1 MGINKVAL
9 LNIGYLG
16 VKELRSLAR
25 DKLMLV
31 MIAFAFTGQI
41 YLIATGLPQSL
52 HKAPIAIVDED
63 RSQLSSR
70 IVNAFYPP
78 YFLPPEIIDQ
88 TATDHTMD
96 IGLYTFV
103 LDIPPNFQRDVM
115 AGRQPKIQLNIDAT
129 RISQAFIG
137 DSYIQN
143 IVSGEVSAFMQGHR
157 TLIALPVDLDIHT
170 LFNPN
175 LNTVWFGSVMEL
187 INSVTTLSIILTG
200 AALIREREHGTIEH
214 LLVMPLTP
222 LEIMLAK
229 AWSMG
234 LIVVIAATASLI
246 AVVHLL
252 LQAPIQGSLGLFMVG
267 MTLHLFATT
276 SIGIF
281 LGTVARSMPQM
292 GLLMLIILLPLQM
305 LSGGLTPRESMP
317 VLVQDIMLAA
327 PTTHFVSLAQAILYR
342 GAGLSVVWPQFIA
355 LTVIGGVFFLIALT
369 RFRSTIGS
377 MS

>member
-52 HKAPIAIVDED
+52 HKATIAIVDED
-63 RSQLSSR
+63 RSQLSTR
-70 IVNAFYPP
+70 IVNAFYLP
-78 YFLPPEIIDQ
+78 YFLPPVLIEQ
-88 TATDHTMD
+88 SETDHGMD

-103 LDIPPNFQRDVM
+103 LDIPPNFQREVL
-115 AGRQPKIQLNIDAT
+115 AKRQPKVQLNIDAT
-129 RISQAFIG
+129 RISEAFIG

-143 IVSGEVSAFMQGHR
+143 IVGGEVSTFMQGHR
-157 TLIALPVDLDIHT
+157 TPIVLPIDLELHT
-170 LFNPN
+170 QFNPN
-175 LNTVWFGSVMEL
+175 LNTIWFGSVMEL

-234 LIVVIAATASLI
+234 LIVIISATASLLV
-246 AVVHLL
+246 VVHLL
-252 LQAPIQGSLGLFMVG
+252 LQAPIQGSLALFVIG

-305 LSGGLTPRESMP
+305 LSGGMTPRESMP

-327 PTTHFVSLAQAILYR
+327 PTTHFVSLAQAIIYR
-342 GAGLSVVWPQFIA
+342 GAGLSVVWPQFMA
-355 LTVIGGVFFLIALT
+355 LTAIGGVFFFIALT
-369 RFRSTIGS
+369 RFRSTFGS

>member
-137 DSYIQN
+137 NSYIQN

-157 TLIALPVDLDIHT
+157 TLIALPVDLNIRT

-317 VLVQDIMLAA
+317 VLVQDVMLAA

>member
-1 MGINKVAL
+1 MGINKVTL

-41 YLIATGLPQSL
+41 YLISTGLPQSL
-52 HKAPIAIVDED
+52 HKATIAIVDED
-63 RSQLSSR
+63 KSQLSSR
-70 IVNAFYPP
+70 IVNAFYLP
-78 YFLPPEIIDQ
+78 YFLPPVLIDQ
-88 TATDHTMD
+88 SATDHGMN

-103 LDIPPNFQRDVM
+103 LDIAPNFQREVL

-129 RISQAFIG
+129 RISEAFIG

-143 IVSGEVSAFMQGHR
+143 IVNTEVSTFMQGHR
-157 TLIALPVDLDIHT
+157 TLIALPVDLAIHT
-170 LFNPN
+170 QFNPN

-229 AWSMG
+229 VWSMG
-234 LIVVIAATASLI
+234 LVVIITATTSLFF
-246 AVVHLL
+246 VVHIL
-252 LQAPIQGSLGLFMVG
+252 LQAPIQGSLGLFVVG

-317 VLVQDIMLAA
+317 VLVQNIMLLA
-327 PTTHFVSLAQAILYR
+327 PTTHFVSLAQGIIYR
-342 GAGLSVVWPQFIA
+342 GAGLSVVWPQFLALIA
-355 LTVIGGVFFLIALT
+355 IGGVFFFIALS

>member
-52 HKAPIAIVDED
+52 HKATIAIVDED
-63 RSQLSSR
+63 RSQLSTR
-70 IVNAFYPP
+70 IVNAFYLP
-78 YFLPPEIIDQ
+78 YFLPPVLIEQ
-88 TATDHTMD
+88 SETDHGMD

-103 LDIPPNFQRDVM
+103 LDIPPNFQRKVL
-115 AGRQPKIQLNIDAT
+115 AKRQPKVQLNIDAT
-129 RISQAFIG
+129 RISEAFIG

-143 IVSGEVSAFMQGHR
+143 IVGGEVSTFMQGHR
-157 TLIALPVDLDIHT
+157 TPIVLPIDLELHT
-170 LFNPN
+170 QFNPN
-175 LNTVWFGSVMEL
+175 LNTIWFGSVMEL

-234 LIVVIAATASLI
+234 LIVIISATASLI
-246 AVVHLL
+246 VVVHLL
-252 LQAPIQGSLGLFMVG
+252 LQAPIQGSLALFVIG

-305 LSGGLTPRESMP
+305 LSGGMTPRESMP

-327 PTTHFVSLAQAILYR
+327 PTTHFVSLAQAIIYR
-342 GAGLSVVWPQFIA
+342 GAGLSVVWPQFMA
-355 LTVIGGVFFLIALT
+355 LTAIGGVFFFIALT
-369 RFRSTIGS
+369 RFRSTFGS

>member
-52 HKAPIAIVDED
+52 HKATIAIVDED
-63 RSQLSSR
+63 RSQLSTR
-70 IVNAFYPP
+70 IVNAFYLP
-78 YFLPPEIIDQ
+78 YFLPPVLIEQ
-88 TATDHTMD
+88 SETDHGMD

-103 LDIPPNFQRDVM
+103 LDIPPNFQREVL
-115 AGRQPKIQLNIDAT
+115 AKRQPKVQLNIDAT
-129 RISQAFIG
+129 RISEAFIG

-143 IVSGEVSAFMQGHR
+143 IVGGEVSTFMQGHR
-157 TLIALPVDLDIHT
+157 TPIVLPVDLELHT
-170 LFNPN
+170 QFNPN

-234 LIVVIAATASLI
+234 MIVVICASTSLI
-246 AVVHLL
+246 VVVHLL
-252 LQAPIQGSLGLFMVG
+252 LQAPIQGSLWLFVVG

-305 LSGGLTPRESMP
+305 LSGGMTPRESMP

-327 PTTHFVSLAQAILYR
+327 PTTHFVSLAQAIIYR
-342 GAGLSVVWPQFIA
+342 GAGLSVVWPQFMA
-355 LTVIGGVFFLIALT
+355 LTAIGGVFFFIALT

>member
-1 MGINKVAL
+1 MWINKIAL

-16 VKELRSLAR
+16 IKELRSLAR

-52 HKAPIAIVDED
+52 NKAPIAIVDED
-63 RSQLSSR
+63 RSQLSTR
-70 IVNAFYPP
+70 IVNAFYLP
-78 YFLPPEIIDQ
+78 YFLPPKIIDQ
-88 TATDHTMD
+88 SATDQGMD
-96 IGLYTFV
+96 TGLYTFV
-103 LDIPPNFQRDVM
+103 LDIPPNFQRDVL
-115 AGRQPKIQLNIDAT
+115 AKRQPKIQLNIDAT

-137 DSYIQN
+137 NNYIQN
-143 IVSGEVSAFMQGHR
+143 IVTSEVSTFMQGYR
-157 TLIALPVDLDIHT
+157 ANTAPPVTLEMRT

-229 AWSMG
+229 VWSMG
-234 LIVVIAATASLI
+234 LVVIIAATLSI
-246 AVVHLL
+246 VVVVHIL
-252 LQAPIQGSLGLFMVG
+252 LQAPIQGSLGLFMIG

-317 VLVQDIMLAA
+317 VLVQNIMLAA

-355 LTVIGGVFFLIALT
+355 LIIIGSVFCFIALT